1 MATTAIPGLTNHY
14 SNDVDFHAFMID
26 LRGKM
31 AASICAKY
39 IKGDIT
45 VLHQNLTSN
54 ICTVQNILYMYEFVM

>member
-1 MATTAIPGLTNHY
+1 MATTAIPELTNHY